1 MKINRIKIENFLSIE
16 KAEIDFED
24 FSELVQV
31 VGVNQDTNPHSS
43 NGAGKSSII
52 EAIAFALFGKTIR
65 KTTEKSIRNL
75 HSTGKCKVTLVV
87 NDDVVIERVKKP
99 PMLTVTVDGEKC
111 TKDSINSTQKFLESF
126 LNTNQSVFLAS
137 IVFGQGNA
145 TNFLTASPE
154 DKRTIIQ
161 NFLSVSEL
169 FDNRNKIKAL
179 KSHHNNAKKV
189 CSTLLDE
196 ANDKLT
202 KLKARRKEL
211 IKLCRDA
218 DSFLS
223 SKKAT
228 FVRKHSMSEIQELER
243 KYHELDLLRAQEEHN
258 VYEQTGIQHR
268 AEDRIKRLKGGTC
281 EHCGKVSE
289 KSYEMIQEDKQVV
302 QNAISQIAES
312 KERIKQLEKDLKENE
327 VPITLQDFELVE
339 KVKTFESELAVVN
352 TNIEEQQTICQDR
365 LNEMSV
371 AAKGYDLMRFWETAF
386 SEQGLV
392 KYVIRN
398 ILSFFNERA
407 NYYLGFLTGG
417 NFAIEFDDSLHDT
430 ILNRGKLAFF
440 DTLSGGEKK
449 KLSLSVML
457 ALNDLL
463 LLTGKDRSNVVFFDE
478 IADSLDEEGIRGLYE
493 LIEKIT
499 ESKRLFIIT
508 HNDYLA
514 SLIEDW
520 ADVLEVR
527 KKDYITTV
535 KKL

>member
-1 MKINRIKIENFLSIE
+1 MKINHITIENFLSVE

-24 FSELVQV
+24 FSELVRV
-31 VGVNQDTNPHSS
+31 VGVNADTNPHSS
-43 NGAGKSSII
+43 NGAGKSTII

-75 HSTGKCKVTLVV
+75 HSKGKCKVTLTV
-87 NDDVVIERVKKP
+87 NDNVVIERVKKP

-111 TKDSINSTQKFLESF
+111 TKESINETQKFLEGF

-137 IVFGQGNA
+137 IIFGQGNA
-145 TNFLTASPE
+145 TNFLTASAE
-154 DKRTIIQ
+154 EKRTIIQ

-169 FDNRNKIKAL
+169 FQNRNKIKAL
-179 KSHHNNAKKV
+179 KSHHNNTKKV

-196 ANDKLT
+196 ANEKLT
-202 KLKARRKEL
+202 KLKKRRDTL
-211 IKLCRDA
+211 IKLCKEA

-228 FVRKHSMSEIQELER
+228 FIRTHSISEIQELER
-243 KYHELDLLRAQEEHN
+243 KHHELDLERAQQEH
-258 VYEQTGIQHR
+258 VRYEQSGILSRTKQ
-268 AEDRIKRLKGGTC
+268 RLKKLKDATC
-281 EHCGKVSE
+281 EHCGKVSRQ
-289 KSYEMIQEDKQVV
+289 SYELIQEDLTTVE
-302 QNAISQIAES
+302 SCERELELAE
-312 KERIKQLEKDLKENE
+312 KNIKRLQAELKETE
-327 VPITLQDFELVE
+327 VPISLQDFELVE
-339 KVKTFESELAVVN
+339 KVKGFEAELSVINKQVS
-352 TNIEEQQTICQDR
+352 EQQTICEKR
-365 LNEMSV
+365 LNEMGI

-407 NYYLGFLTGG
+407 NYYLGFLTSG

-430 ILNRGKLAFF
+430 ILNRGKLSFF

-449 KLSLSVML
+449 KISLSVML

-493 LIEKIT
+493 LIVQIT
-499 ESKRLFIIT
+499 QTKRLFIIT
-508 HNDYLA
+508 HNDYLT

-520 ADVLEVR
+520 ADVLEVK

-535 KKL
+535 RKL